1 MATLS
6 TTAKERFFL
15 DLRRDDCKIIERRG
29 SAPADLKKA
38 FGKLNRILAKMPL
51 TPAGQRLVVLDRGD
65 LIIKQAV
72 KPDPQKMKN
81 ALAWMQRNA
90 AKNAHRNL
98 KETGS
103 ELLRKIRDGK
113 IKA

>member
-1 MATLS
+1 MLLE
-6 TTAKERFFL
+6 K
-15 DLRRDDCKIIERRG
+15 
-29 SAPADLKKA
+29 
-38 FGKLNRILAKMPL
+38 LAKK
-51 TPAGQRLVVLDRGD
+51 PATAQARALSAAVDVAGHRLVVFGRGD
-65 LIIKQAV
+65 LIIKQTV